1 MSNLKTW
8 LYKRRGKVFE
18 GETLQQAVD
27 YFLKL
32 VEDGAEVYEFPDAII
47 VLENYGLP
55 GNVRGYLLF
64 DKFTRKT
71 VKAIQKVSDEFK
83 GKALYAATS
92 DARIVN
98 LLLKFDYNLYHKEGS
113 ECFLVKRS
121 KNHG

>member
-64 DKFTRKT
+64 DNITNFFGTYLHNSSCGRADVRT
-71 VKAIQKVSDEFK
+71 CGRADVPTC
-83 GKALYAATS
+83 L
-92 DARIVN
+92 R
-98 LLLKFDYNLYHKEGS
+98 
-113 ECFLVKRS
+113 
-121 KNHG
+121 